1 MSSASRTDRHK
12 KAARE
17 EENILSLYL
26 KEIRKIP
33 LLSRAEEASL
43 ARKSARGSTAAK
55 EALVRANLRFVV
67 NIAKKYQHRG
77 LPLDDLISEG
87 NIGLMRAIDR
97 FDVDM
102 GYHFISYAVWWI
114 RQSIMTALSEKS
126 RMIRLPTN
134 RALEL
139 SRIEA
144 ELDTGRP
151 RSERTAHLLNVSR
164 EPLSLD
170 APVGSAQDGALFGD
184 TMEDTASQRQDE
196 LAIES
201 SLRSDINEVLGS
213 LAKKEAE
220 IIQYRYGLN
229 GMRPHSLR
237 ELGATYRLTKERI
250 RQIEKRAIRL
260 LKASDRV
267 MLLREY
273 LDEPVEPMES
283 MSAEA

>member
-1 MSSASRTDRHK
+1 MSITSRNDRRK
-12 KAARE
+12 KADRSDDT
-17 EENILSLYL
+17 NLSLYL

-33 LLSRAEEASL
+33 LLSRSEEASF
-43 ARKSARGSTAAK
+43 ARQAARGSTAAK
-55 EALVRANLRFVV
+55 EALIRANLRFVV
-67 NIAKKYQHRG
+67 NVAKKYQHRG

-139 SRIEA
+139 AQIENDA
-144 ELDTGRP
+144 EGERHRTP
-151 RSERTAHLLNVSR
+151 RAAHLLNISR

-170 APVGSAQDGALFGD
+170 APVGPAQDAALFGD
-184 TMEDTASQRQDE
+184 TMVDTSSQRQEE

-201 SLRSDINEVLGS
+201 SLRADINAVLGS

-220 IIQYRYGLN
+220 IIQYRFGLN
-229 GMRPHSLR
+229 GTRPHSLR
-237 ELGATYRLTKERI
+237 ELGITYRLTKERI

-260 LKASDRV
+260 LQNPERSR
-267 MLLREY
+267 LLRAY
-273 LDEPVEPMES
+273 MDFAMERVP
-283 MSAEA
+283 AEA

>member
-1 MSSASRTDRHK
+1 
-12 KAARE
+12 
-17 EENILSLYL
+17 
-26 KEIRKIP
+26 
-33 LLSRAEEASL
+33 
-43 ARKSARGSTAAK
+43 
-55 EALVRANLRFVV
+55 V

-139 SRIEA
+139 AQIEGD
-144 ELDTGRP
+144 ENGRP
-151 RSERTAHLLNVSR
+151 RTQRAAHLLNVSR

-170 APVGSAQDGALFGD
+170 APVGPAQDAALFGD
-184 TMEDTASQRQDE
+184 TMVDSSSQRQEE

-201 SLRSDINEVLGS
+201 SLRADINAVLGS

-220 IIQYRYGLN
+220 IIQYRFGLN
-229 GMRPHSLR
+229 GTRPHSLR
-237 ELGATYRLTKERI
+237 ELGITYRLTKERI

-260 LKASDRV
+260 LQNPERSN
-267 MLLREY
+267 LLRAYMEFA
-273 LDEPVEPMES
+273 VERIP
-283 MSAEA
+283 AEA

>member
-1 MSSASRTDRHK
+1 MSSTNRNDRHK
-12 KAARE
+12 KPGRSDD
-17 EENILSLYL
+17 NILSLYL

-33 LLSRAEEASL
+33 LLSRSEEASL
-43 ARKSARGSTAAK
+43 ARQAARGSTAAK
-55 EALVRANLRFVV
+55 EALIRANLRFVV

-114 RQSIMTALSEKS
+114 RQSIMTALSDKS

-139 SRIEA
+139 AQIEN
-144 ELDTGRP
+144 EENGRP
-151 RSERTAHLLNVSR
+151 RTERAAHLLNVSR

-170 APVGSAQDGALFGD
+170 APVGPAQDAALFGD
-184 TMEDTASQRQDE
+184 TMVDTSSQRQEE

-201 SLRSDINEVLGS
+201 SLRADINAVLGS

-220 IIQYRYGLN
+220 IIQYRFGLN
-229 GMRPHSLR
+229 GTRPHSLR
-237 ELGATYRLTKERI
+237 ELGITYRLTKERI

-260 LKASDRV
+260 LQNPERSD
-267 MLLREY
+267 LLRAY
-273 LDEPVEPMES
+273 MEFA
-283 MSAEA
+283 MERVPAEA